1 VLKVLSK
8 GGRQVGWLIVGQKGI
23 AAGQTFTLD
32 QTPFSFGRTTD
43 NRVVLSEGQVSRHH
57 AEIRYERT
65 GYTIYDLD
73 SSNGTRV
80 NGEFIRGPHPLQDR
94 DIITISK
101 NVFQIV
107 AAPAV
112 HQPTNETYPRLLHLK
127 PGEPA
132 QTVFLTGIPLTIG
145 RDTKN
150 SVVIQGRQASRFHAV
165 IRQTPDGPA
174 IVDLSSSNGTL
185 VNDERIRQGQLLQ
198 HNDRLEIGGE
208 TLVYLAGP
216 VSELGQP
223 KLPALPVPAPVS
235 QPLPLIN
242 NVVPA
247 QQPQVAPLPPVP
259 VGRLAPVPPPIAP
272 DNHQQPGHVEYGIK
286 CPGRCGRTWPLYI
299 EHCPLDGY
307 LLANGQSV
315 LLEAYNGPSAKAS

>member
-1 VLKVLSK
+1 M
-8 GGRQVGWLIVGQKGI
+8 GWLIVGQKGI

-32 QTPFSFGRTTD
+32 QAPFSFGRNTD
-43 NRVVLSEGQVSRHH
+43 NRVVLAEGQVSRHH
-57 AEIRYERT
+57 AEIRYERA
-65 GYTIYDLD
+65 GYTIFDLD

-80 NGEFIRGPHPLQDR
+80 NGEFIRGPHLLQDR

-127 PGEPA
+127 PGEPP
-132 QTVFLTGIPLTIG
+132 QTVFLTGVPLTIG

-185 VNDERIRQGQLLQ
+185 VSGERIRQAQVLQ
-198 HNDRLEIGGE
+198 HNDRVEIGGE

-216 VSELGQP
+216 VSQLGLP
-223 KLPALPVPAPVS
+223 KLPAPVVQPQPS

-242 NVVPA
+242 NVAPA
-247 QQPQVAPLPPVP
+247 RQPQVAPGPAGAA
-259 VGRLAPVPPPIAP
+259 GRLAPVLPPTALDRPP
-272 DNHQQPGHVEYGIK
+272 QPGHVEYGIK

-299 EHCPLDGY
+299 EHCPIDGY

-315 LLEAYNGPSAKAS
+315 LLEAYNGPSARARSGASSGAS